1 VTLPAGEPVGA
12 TDYFAVQPNPV
23 AEQFLVRFSLN
34 ERTEV
39 WLESRD
45 MSGRV
50 VETRSLG
57 TLSEGEYETAVSS
70 VNWPSGIYLVTLRDG
85 KGGFTS
91 KKIVRSAD

>member
-1 VTLPAGEPVGA
+1 
-12 TDYFAVQPNPV
+12 
-23 AEQFLVRFSLN
+23 
-34 ERTEV
+34 
-39 WLESRD
+39 